1 MNKKCFLRLYVKWAD
16 LGFVNR
22 IDNVQQAYNGAEL
35 QRGPEAERG
44 QGAKALWPLPK
55 RSKSEAFKCSICEAE
70 PQKALLSHDL

>member
-44 QGAKALWPLPK
+44 QGAKAL
-55 RSKSEAFKCSICEAE
+55 
-70 PQKALLSHDL
+70 